1 MKKKFDSPIKIY
13 NNKNSQM
20 ILLMGVVLAISVFSI
35 SALTT
40 EIANIDIVVT
50 TERSRSL
57 QDEFTTIK
65 ETFPFS
71 LNYNLAEN
79 ITMEN
84 NEIIFYGN
92 ISNITAAFNQTKNE
106 YYILEL
112 QHDNIFNAELVT
124 YWYAHPGGINYIYY
138 VSVILTLE
146 NENSIITEN
155 VDYSIEC
162 RPYIP
167 P

>member
-1 MKKKFDSPIKIY
+1 MENRSDISRKIF

-20 ILLMGVVLAISVFSI
+20 ILLMGIVLAISVFSI

-40 EIANIDIVVT
+40 EIANIDIVIT

-79 ITMEN
+79 ITLVDNDMR
-84 NEIIFYGN
+84 FSGN
-92 ISNITAAFNQTKNE
+92 ISNISAAFNQTRDE

-112 QHDNIFNAELVT
+112 QHDIIFNAEMIS
-124 YWYAHPGGINYIYY
+124 YWYAHPGGTDYIYY
-138 VSVILTLE
+138 VSASLSLE
-146 NENSIITEN
+146 NEDTFIVEN
-155 VDYSIEC
+155 VKYSIEC
-162 RPYIP
+162 RPFIP

>member
-1 MKKKFDSPIKIY
+1 
-13 NNKNSQM
+13 M

-40 EIANIDIVVT
+40 EIANIDIVIT
-50 TERSRSL
+50 TERSRSV
-57 QDEFTTIK
+57 QDEFNCIK

-79 ITMEN
+79 ITLEGDEMR
-84 NEIIFYGN
+84 FYGN
-92 ISNITAAFNQTKNE
+92 ISNITAAFNQTKDE

-112 QHDNIFNAELVT
+112 QHDIIFDAEMIS
-124 YWYAHPGGINYIYY
+124 YWYAHPGGTEYIYY
-138 VSVILTLE
+138 ISAIISLE
-146 NENSIITEN
+146 NEDTFITEN
-155 VDYSIEC
+155 VKYSIEC
-162 RPYIP
+162 RPFIP